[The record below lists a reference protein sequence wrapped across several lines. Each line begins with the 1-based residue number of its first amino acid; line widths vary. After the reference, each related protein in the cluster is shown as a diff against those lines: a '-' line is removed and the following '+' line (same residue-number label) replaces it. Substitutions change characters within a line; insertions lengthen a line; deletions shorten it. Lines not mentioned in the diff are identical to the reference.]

1 LISEILSQP
10 IIFFPPFHSPV
21 SPSPAISL
29 FFIPS
34 PGHSSIDNTLLSFFH
49 LFTSLQFQPP
59 LSTKSPSPMASSSY
73 ANKIVGNAE
82 FSKDPRANSI
92 KVAPTMS
99 SFQSAWLDLTIM
111 KASSVPASEFSVVD

>member
-1 LISEILSQP
+1 
-10 IIFFPPFHSPV
+10 
-21 SPSPAISL
+21 
-29 FFIPS
+29 
-34 PGHSSIDNTLLSFFH
+34 
-49 LFTSLQFQPP
+49 
-59 LSTKSPSPMASSSY
+59 MASSSY